1 MVLLLFT
8 GDELMVNIS
17 DVMSDGATVSWNSI
31 PGKLL
36 MLMFYWSFL
45 FCRCIFKKIKMFLFC
60 KQCTRILKHA

>member
-36 MLMFYWSFL
+36 MLMFYCFFCFAVVFL
-45 FCRCIFKKIKMFLFC
+45 KKIKMLLFC